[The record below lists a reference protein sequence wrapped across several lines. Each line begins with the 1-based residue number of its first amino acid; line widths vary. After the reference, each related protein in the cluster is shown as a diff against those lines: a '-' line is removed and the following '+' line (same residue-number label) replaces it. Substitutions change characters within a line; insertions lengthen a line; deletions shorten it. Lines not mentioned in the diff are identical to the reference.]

1 MEYSFSKIL
10 SAFNAFLY
18 EGQSLSVSLL
28 ATKQG
33 LAYILFIPL
42 VKSKLSISDMEKI
55 ALIFLFCFIAFSLVN
70 RLTPSPLFGF
80 ADDFVERGAVRF
92 RVIGVYWA
100 MLALVMKANAYA
112 IHAKKKCYGCCLRFL
127 Q

>member
-1 MEYSFSKIL
+1 MS
-10 SAFNAFLY
+10 
-18 EGQSLSVSLL
+18 
-28 ATKQG
+28 
-33 LAYILFIPL
+33 
-42 VKSKLSISDMEKI
+42 
-55 ALIFLFCFIAFSLVN
+55 
-70 RLTPSPLFGF
+70 SPLFGS
-80 ADDFVERGAVRF
+80 ADDFVERDAVRF

>member
-1 MEYSFSKIL
+1 MRVHTFKGQYQGWYKLNKYFVLGIFFFQIL

-55 ALIFLFCFIAFSLVN
+55 ALIFYSVLSLFLWS
-70 RLTPSPLFGF
+70 
-80 ADDFVERGAVRF
+80 
-92 RVIGVYWA
+92 IG
-100 MLALVMKANAYA
+100 
-112 IHAKKKCYGCCLRFL
+112 
-127 Q
+127 